1 MGLSNKGDSI
11 VVFTLVTF
19 FVIFL
24 SIFLIY
30 VPRYIFLKIKN
41 HKKTPSRTEM
51 KTWFQRG
58 VEITA
63 SIGRRNKVERDARTA
78 RFEDIEMGD
87 ISGVTSANVRRGAV
101 LVALPEQARVSG
113 ERLPNVI

>member
-1 MGLSNKGDSI
+1 
-11 VVFTLVTF
+11 
-19 FVIFL
+19 
-24 SIFLIY
+24 
-30 VPRYIFLKIKN
+30 
-41 HKKTPSRTEM
+41 M

-63 SIGRRNKVERDARTA
+63 SIGRRNKVERDARIS

-87 ISGVTSANVRRGAV
+87 ISGFTSANVRRGAV

-113 ERLPNVI
+113 L

>member
-1 MGLSNKGDSI
+1 MGLSSKGDSI
-11 VVFTLVTF
+11 AVFTLVTF
-19 FVIFL
+19 FFIFL

-30 VPRYIFLKIKN
+30 VPRYILLKIKN

-63 SIGRRNKVERDARTA
+63 SIGRRNKVERDARTT

-101 LVALPEQARVSG
+101 VVATPEQARVSG
-113 ERLPNVI
+113 ERLPSVI

>member
-11 VVFTLVTF
+11 AVFTLVTF
-19 FVIFL
+19 FFIFL

-41 HKKTPSRTEM
+41 HKRTPSRTEM
-51 KTWFQRG
+51 KSWFQRG

-63 SIGRRNKVERDARTA
+63 SIGRRNKMERNTRAA
-78 RFEDIEMGD
+78 RFEDIELGD
-87 ISGVTSANVRRGAV
+87 ILGVTSANVRRGAV
-101 LVALPEQARVSG
+101 VVALPEQARVSG

>member
-19 FVIFL
+19 FFIFL

-30 VPRYIFLKIKN
+30 VPR
-41 HKKTPSRTEM
+41 RREM

-63 SIGRRNKVERDARTA
+63 SIGRRNEVERDARA
-78 RFEDIEMGD
+78 SRFEDIEMGD
-87 ISGVTSANVRRGAV
+87 MSGVMSANVRRGAV
-101 LVALPEQARVSG
+101 VVAMPKQFSCVNGRM
-113 ERLPNVI
+113 